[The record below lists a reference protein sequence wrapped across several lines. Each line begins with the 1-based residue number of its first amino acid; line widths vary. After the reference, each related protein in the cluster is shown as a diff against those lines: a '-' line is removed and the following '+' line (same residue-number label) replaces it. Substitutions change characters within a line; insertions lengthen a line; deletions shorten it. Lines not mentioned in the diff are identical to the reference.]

1 MCSSLTGGENSLWGG
16 SFSPPSSQ
24 HLPRCRWGGA
34 VAVLADG
41 LDGKIKTG
49 DPLSS
54 FPIRSSVPP
63 GTLRG
68 VCPRLW
74 SPSPAAAEAPRWV
87 RSRGSHIDLADGLET
102 GSPYFHLYSPG
113 LALSRD
119 THSFCDDLAGG
130 ENSLW
135 GGSFHLRSSQH
146 LPRCRWGGAV
156 AVLADGLDG
165 KMKTGDPLSS
175 FPIRSSVRCNAL
187 CSRRARSEECVRA
200 YDLAVPL
207 LLRHRGEWDHGA
219 HIDLADGLETGSPYF
234 HLYSPGLAL
243 SRGGSL
249 SCSSSPLSESALI
262 CSSFSPRRFI
272 CFVPSCLGNARIM
285 VILGSF
291 MHFQTVFT
299 CLGVW
304 LHLILIN

>member
-1 MCSSLTGGENSLWGG
+1 MFGFDSAIKNLRT
-16 SFSPPSSQ
+16 SQ

-41 LDGKIKTG
+41 LDRKIKTG

-54 FPIRSSVPP
+54 FPIRSSVRVLPP

-74 SPSPAAAEAPRWV
+74 SRGPAAAEAPRRV
-87 RSRGSHIDLADGLET
+87 RSRGS
-102 GSPYFHLYSPG
+102 
-113 LALSRD
+113 
-119 THSFCDDLAGG
+119 
-130 ENSLW
+130 
-135 GGSFHLRSSQH
+135 
-146 LPRCRWGGAV
+146 
-156 AVLADGLDG
+156 
-165 KMKTGDPLSS
+165 
-175 FPIRSSVRCNAL
+175 
-187 CSRRARSEECVRA
+187 
-200 YDLAVPL
+200 
-207 LLRHRGEWDHGA
+207 

-272 CFVPSCLGNARIM
+272 CFVPSGSRVAEATRAWWWSSVHLCTFRPCLL
-285 VILGSF
+285 VW
-291 MHFQTVFT
+291 VFD
-299 CLGVW
+299 C
-304 LHLILIN
+304 I

>member
-1 MCSSLTGGENSLWGG
+1 MHCAPAGHAPRSVSAPMISQSRCCWGTAVSEITGIAHRSGGRVGDGFALFPPVFPRSSALSGYTQFLRWSGWRRKLSLRRE
-16 SFSPPSSQ
+16 FSPASSQ

-54 FPIRSSVPP
+54 SFPIRSSQRPLQCIVLLP

-74 SPSPAAAEAPRWV
+74 SRSPAAAEAPRWV
-87 RSRGSHIDLADGLET
+87 RSRGS
-102 GSPYFHLYSPG
+102 
-113 LALSRD
+113 
-119 THSFCDDLAGG
+119 
-130 ENSLW
+130 
-135 GGSFHLRSSQH
+135 
-146 LPRCRWGGAV
+146 
-156 AVLADGLDG
+156 
-165 KMKTGDPLSS
+165 
-175 FPIRSSVRCNAL
+175 
-187 CSRRARSEECVRA
+187 
-200 YDLAVPL
+200 
-207 LLRHRGEWDHGA
+207 

-272 CFVPSCLGNARIM
+272 CFVPSGSRVAEAHLCTFRPCLL
-285 VILGSF
+285 VW
-291 MHFQTVFT
+291 VFD
-299 CLGVW
+299 C
-304 LHLILIN
+304 I

>member
-16 SFSPPSSQ
+16 SFSPASLQ

-54 FPIRSSVPP
+54 PFPSDPASAAMHCAPAGHAPRSVSAPMKS
-63 GTLRG
+63 RA
-68 VCPRLW
+68 
-74 SPSPAAAEAPRWV
+74 PAAAEAPRRV
-87 RSRGSHIDLADGLET
+87 RSRGS
-102 GSPYFHLYSPG
+102 
-113 LALSRD
+113 
-119 THSFCDDLAGG
+119 
-130 ENSLW
+130 
-135 GGSFHLRSSQH
+135 
-146 LPRCRWGGAV
+146 
-156 AVLADGLDG
+156 
-165 KMKTGDPLSS
+165 
-175 FPIRSSVRCNAL
+175 
-187 CSRRARSEECVRA
+187 
-200 YDLAVPL
+200 
-207 LLRHRGEWDHGA
+207 

-249 SCSSSPLSESALI
+249 SCSSSPLEWECANLQQFLSKKIYLFCSERLAR
-262 CSSFSPRRFI
+262 CR
-272 CFVPSCLGNARIM
+272 GNARIM

-304 LHLILIN
+304 LHLILNN